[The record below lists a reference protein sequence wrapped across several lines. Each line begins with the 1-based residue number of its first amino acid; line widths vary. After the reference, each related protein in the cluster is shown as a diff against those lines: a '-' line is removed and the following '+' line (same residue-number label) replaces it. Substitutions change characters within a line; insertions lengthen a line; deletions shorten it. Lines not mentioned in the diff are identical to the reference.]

1 MAAILR
7 DRARQNRLLRAL
19 TPLTLTQ
26 ILPALEPAR
35 LDMKEIL
42 AVPNVPIRFV
52 YFPLTGLVSLISTL
66 ADGMIVEVITIGR
79 EGMVGLPLF
88 LRAAS
93 MPLTALV
100 QVPGEALRMDAEAFD
115 RLLREGNEE
124 FRHLLYR
131 YTQALF
137 NQLAQHVVC
146 NRLHSIAP
154 RCARW
159 LLLTHD
165 RVGQAAFPLTHEFLA
180 QMLGVRR
187 ASVTEVAG
195 RLQQAGLIHYRYG
208 IITILDRA
216 GLEAASCECY
226 GVIKQEYDR
235 LLGPAE

>member
-1 MAAILR
+1 MREVLAA
-7 DRARQNRLLRAL
+7 
-19 TPLTLTQ
+19 
-26 ILPALEPAR
+26 
-35 LDMKEIL
+35 
-42 AVPNVPIRFV
+42 PNVPIRSV

-66 ADGMIVEVITIGR
+66 ADGTMVEVTTIGN
-79 EGMVGLPLF
+79 EGLVGLPLF
-88 LRAAS
+88 LRATS

-115 RLLREGNEE
+115 RLLRAGSEE
-124 FRHLLYR
+124 FSHLLYR

-165 RVGQAAFPLTHEFLA
+165 RVGQATFPLTHEFLA

-195 RLQQAGLIHYRYG
+195 RLQRARLIHYRYG

-235 LLGPAE
+235 LLGPAD